1 MAVQNIDAVLE
12 KIDNR
17 TVYAVGAGA
26 MGFFAYFLTNLYLKA
41 AFPIVPGKKI
51 EGQVG
56 TYQNAPGGFDWVDM
70 GVDPET
76 GGRIIKKVPR
86 NG

>member
-1 MAVQNIDAVLE
+1 MAVQNIDALLE

-26 MGFFAYFLTNLYLKA
+26 IGFFAYFLTDVYLRA
-41 AFPIVPGKKI
+41 CFPVLETGKKI
-51 EGQVG
+51 EGQIG
-56 TYQNAPGGFDWVDM
+56 EYTNGGFDWVDM
-70 GVDPET
+70 GPDPVT
-76 GGRIIKKVPR
+76 GGRIVKKVPR